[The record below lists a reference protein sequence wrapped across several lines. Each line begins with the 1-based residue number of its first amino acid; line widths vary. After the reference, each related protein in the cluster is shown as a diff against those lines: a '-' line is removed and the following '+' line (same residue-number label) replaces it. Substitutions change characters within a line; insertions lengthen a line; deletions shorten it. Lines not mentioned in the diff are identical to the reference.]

1 MTDRKTNIGT
11 DGAKVRLL
19 FGLIFVFFSLVLP
32 ILLIG
37 LETARAWRL
46 LLVPPAWAAVLFLL
60 QARARLC
67 FFLACQGLA
76 NFGEGTQPAPDADVD
91 ALRRRGIVMA
101 LWSLAAALA
110 YTAAV
115 LALPLPRLADYV
127 PY

>member
-46 LLVPPAWAAVLFLL
+46 ILVPPAWAAVLFLL

-67 FFLACQGLA
+67 FFLACQGLEH
-76 NFGEGTQPAPDADVD
+76 FGGGTQPASDADT
-91 ALRRRGIVMA
+91 LRRRGITMA

-110 YTAAV
+110 YTAAI
-115 LALPLPRLADYV
+115 LALPQPRLADYV